1 MMEGAWLRRRSPEKA
16 HVAILLLFMC
26 ELITAHELTQRPPTP
41 KCEPEE
47 YLNEE
52 RGVCCNKCPPG
63 FKLVE
68 MCLIE
73 NHRSTCAKCPKGQYR
88 DSINYASTCRICRQ
102 CKDEKNEF
110 QKKACKTDQNTICQC
125 KPGFYRFNINSETYE
140 CRRCSQ
146 CKPDEWERH
155 TCTPTNNTV
164 CGCKENYHRVN
175 NQCEPCTTCT
185 AECNLHC
192 ISPPSK
198 TQGPGPSN
206 TFFINVIAG
215 IGAVV
220 LVMFAAVVLV
230 THKLTK
236 RFTQREPSHP
246 VLQQSEDSPESCK
259 QILIVSEEPSQTD
272 TAVPHSLTS
281 EQEGSNLPDCVPLEI
296 KISDLIYTVLDLVS
310 ALQVKQLVRSLGVND
325 TEIEQAELD
334 YRSCREAHYQML
346 RVWAERGSRAGGG
359 GHGGMLHRPLLEE
372 LLDKLRKMH
381 LGNAA
386 EQLETKYEIQ

>member
-1 MMEGAWLRRRSPEKA
+1 VIICMLS
-16 HVAILLLFMC
+16 LCSFTCFLLFCILM
-26 ELITAHELTQRPPTP
+26 PPTP

-102 CKDEKNEF
+102 CKGR
-110 QKKACKTDQNTICQC
+110 ACKTDQNTICQC

-175 NQCEPCTTCT
+175 NQCEPCTTPHRPTLPFLT
-185 AECNLHC
+185 ASRVNKKVPICPTA
-192 ISPPSK
+192 SPWKSRVSASQRALPASSFGLQWTIVTSSYLCPS
-198 TQGPGPSN
+198 TPVFCFP
-206 TFFINVIAG
+206 F
-215 IGAVV
+215 AV
-220 LVMFAAVVLV
+220 
-230 THKLTK
+230 
-236 RFTQREPSHP
+236 
-246 VLQQSEDSPESCK
+246 
-259 QILIVSEEPSQTD
+259 
-272 TAVPHSLTS
+272 
-281 EQEGSNLPDCVPLEI
+281 
-296 KISDLIYTVLDLVS
+296 SDLIYTVLDLVS

-372 LLDKLRKMH
+372 LYSNSVQETEANLQKLSISY
-381 LGNAA
+381 AS
-386 EQLETKYEIQ
+386 I